1 MKLYKK
7 EKLAVLAALGIC
19 FPAAAYAQSLLLEEV
34 VVTAQKREESLQQ
47 VPLQVA
53 AFTAQNIVDAKIGT
67 TQDFANMVSNVS
79 LDDSD
84 TYNNTFVVVRGV
96 TQINNADAPVAIV
109 VDGVAQ
115 NNQKQFK
122 MNLFDVERIEVLKG
136 PQGALYGRNAIGGA
150 INIVTRQPG
159 DEVAG
164 FVNASYG
171 NERAI
176 DVSAGVSG
184 PVIKDTLLYRLSG
197 SYKKDDGRI
206 DNVFLNTSNDF
217 IDHDYA
223 VRGRLQWH
231 ATEALAFD
239 LRASHRDFEAGSQYD
254 TPVFSGNPNVFDNPE
269 SNIRGAT
276 TGDATELTLKFDA
289 NLDFATLTGITGYTE
304 LTEVNRGDL
313 DFRNPVNSPGG
324 FLGLGIQVG
333 QGQDL
338 KVEML
343 SQELRLVSPEDNAF
357 RWIAGTYAIQ
367 TDRSLRTRGFIDAD
381 SSFDQINNPVLI
393 LIDRAEDN
401 DNKAYAFFA
410 QLDYDIGD
418 QLTVSAAL
426 RYDKDEREQL
436 DLNTGAVRTAEYD
449 DVQPKL
455 TLTYDIDDDKLAY
468 ATYSTGFRSGGI
480 NAPGLP
486 VFGDET
492 LDNFEVG
499 FKTVWLNRRLIV
511 NGAAYLSQVDGFQ
524 FFFVRVADA
533 AQIINNIEEVDI
545 FGVELEVQALLA
557 PGLELSAS
565 VGTTDSD
572 IEKISALPGNE
583 GNHAPKTTRVS
594 SNIALQYRAPVG
606 GGLEGII
613 RADYE
618 YRGRKYWQVDNA
630 DSQDPLSLL
639 NLRAGVETDTWG
651 VFLWGKNLTDEDYFT
666 DFNPTEFSGLDVDIG
681 YLGQPRT
688 YGIEG
693 RLKF

>member
-1 MKLYKK
+1 MKLFKK
-7 EKLAVLAALGIC
+7 EKLATILAALGLC
-19 FPAAAYAQSLLLEEV
+19 VPAAHAQNIAIEEI
-34 VVTAQKREESLQQ
+34 VVTAQKREESLQEVPIQ
-47 VPLQVA
+47 VT

-67 TQDFANMVSNVS
+67 TQDFANMVSNLS

-109 VDGVAQ
+109 IDGVAQ

-159 DEVAG
+159 NEVEG
-164 FVNASYG
+164 FLNASYG
-171 NERAI
+171 NGQAM
-176 DVSAGVSG
+176 DLSAGLSG
-184 PVIKDTLLYRLSG
+184 PIINDTLMYRLAA
-197 SYKKDDGRI
+197 SYKEDDGRI
-206 DNVFLNTSNDF
+206 DNIFLNTSNDF

-223 VRGRLQWH
+223 IRGRLQWN
-231 ATEALAFD
+231 AGEDLTFD
-239 LRASHRDFEAGSQYD
+239 LRASHRDFTAGSQYD
-254 TPVFSGNPNVFDNPE
+254 TPVFSGNPNRFDNPE

-276 TGDATELTLKFDA
+276 SGDATELTLKFDTD
-289 NLDFATLTGITGYTE
+289 LDFATLTGITGYTE

-338 KVEML
+338 EVEML
-343 SQELRLVSPEDNAF
+343 SQELRLVSAEDSAF
-357 RWIAGTYAIQ
+357 RWIVGTYFIQ
-367 TDRSLRTRGFIDAD
+367 TDRSLRTRGFIDVD
-381 SSFDQINNPVLI
+381 SSFDQINNPMLN

-401 DNKAYAFFA
+401 DNKASALFA
-410 QLDYDIGD
+410 QFDYDIGD
-418 QLTVSAAL
+418 KLTVSAAL
-426 RYDKDEREQL
+426 RYDKDQREQV
-436 DLNTGAVRTAEYD
+436 DLSTGAVRTADYD

-455 TLTYDIDDDKLAY
+455 TLGYNIDDDKMAY
-468 ATYSTGFRSGGI
+468 ASYSTGFRSGGI

-486 VFGDET
+486 IFGDET
-492 LDNFEVG
+492 LDNFEAG
-499 FKTVWLNRRLIV
+499 FKTTWLNRRLIV
-511 NGAAYLSQVDGFQ
+511 NGAAYLSQIDGFQ

-545 FGVELEVQALLA
+545 FGVELEAQALLA

-565 VGTTDSD
+565 AGTTDSD
-572 IEKISALPGNE
+572 IKKISAFPGNE

-594 SNIALQYRAPVG
+594 SNIALQYRASVAD
-606 GGLEGII
+606 GLEGFI
-613 RADYE
+613 RVDYE

-630 DSQDPLSLL
+630 DRQHPLSLL
-639 NLRAGVETDTWG
+639 NLRVGIEAEKWG
-651 VFLWGKNLTDEDYFT
+651 LFLWAKNLTDEEYFT
-666 DFNPTEFSGLDVDIG
+666 DFNPREFSGLDIDIG
-681 YLGQPRT
+681 YLGQPRS

-693 RLKF
+693 RLRF